1 MSPWPERWIE
11 CINSAVVERVVTRSD
26 HISRGDPMRQTT
38 WQLRRHL
45 GIVICT
51 LVLCLTAACSSVPR
65 QAEPPGT
72 AVKASI
78 AGFSDIRYLVFTD
91 PARVRS
97 MLNDAF
103 MHETPESYDEQ
114 PDGTRVY
121 NYLAVSGGGSD
132 GAFGA
137 GLLNGWSKAGGRP
150 NFKVVTGVSTGALI
164 APFAFLGPKYDE
176 TLKKAY
182 TTVDQSRVFVVHSLL
197 SILWQESLTD
207 TEPLREMVAS
217 FIDDKVL
224 ADIAVEHAKGRRLL
238 VASTNLDAEE
248 PVIWDLGAIASSKS
262 KNKLHLF
269 RSILVASA
277 SIPAVFP
284 PVMFDVEVDGKRY
297 DEMHVDGGV
306 FFQSFSIGSSIDL
319 PKTIRAAHPD
329 FTGKFVQRLYVI
341 RNGRVTPDPK
351 EVERGLS
358 GIAVRAIGS
367 MFKVSGINDL
377 WRLYLSTIH
386 DEIEFRYV
394 SIPLAYKGTT
404 EEQFNE
410 AEMINQFNFGYKMAE
425 QGIPW
430 MTTPPGYAPK

>member
-1 MSPWPERWIE
+1 MHQ
-11 CINSAVVERVVTRSD
+11 A
-26 HISRGDPMRQTT
+26 T
-38 WQLRRHL
+38 WWVHR
-45 GIVICT
+45 T
-51 LVLCLTAACSSVPR
+51 LTIGVCSLIMCLTAACSSIPR

-72 AVKASI
+72 AAKA
-78 AGFSDIRYLVFTD
+78 AVDGMTGIRYLVFSD
-91 PARVRS
+91 PEGVRA
-97 MLNDAF
+97 MLNAAF
-103 MHETPESYDEQ
+103 VTETPDCYDVMS
-114 PDGTRVY
+114 DGTRVY
-121 NYLAVSGGGSD
+121 NYLAVSVGGSD

-137 GLLNGWSKAGGRP
+137 GLLNGWTQAGGRP

-164 APFAFLGPKYDE
+164 APFAFLGPRYDE
-176 TLKKAY
+176 TPKNAY

-207 TEPLREMVAS
+207 TAPLREMVAS

-238 VASTNLDAEE
+238 VATTNLDAEE
-248 PVIWDLGAIASSKS
+248 PVVWDLGAIASSKS
-262 KNKLHLF
+262 DKKLQLF

-277 SIPAVFP
+277 AIPAVFP
-284 PVMFDVEVDGKRY
+284 PVMFDVEIDGKRY

-306 FFQSFSIGSSIDL
+306 FFQSFSIGSSINL
-319 PKTIRAAHPD
+319 PTTIRAAHPD
-329 FTGKFVQRLYVI
+329 FTGKFLQRLYVI

-351 EVERGLS
+351 EVPRGLS

-386 DEIEFRYV
+386 DEIEFRYI
-394 SIPLAYKGTT
+394 SIPLDYKGTT

-410 AEMINQFNFGYKMAE
+410 AEMINQYNYGEKMAKD
-425 QGIPW
+425 GITW

>member
-1 MSPWPERWIE
+1 M
-11 CINSAVVERVVTRSD
+11 
-26 HISRGDPMRQTT
+26 HQTT
-38 WQLRRHL
+38 RQLRRNL
-45 GIVICT
+45 SIAICT
-51 LVLCLTAACSSVPR
+51 LVFCLTAACSSVPR
-65 QAEPPGT
+65 RAEPPGT
-72 AVKASI
+72 ASKASI
-78 AGFSDIRYLVFTD
+78 TGFSDIRYLVFTD
-91 PARVRS
+91 PETVRS
-97 MLNDAF
+97 MLKDAF
-103 MHETPESYDEQ
+103 DHETPESYEEQ
-114 PDGTRVY
+114 SDGTRIY
-121 NYLAVSGGGSD
+121 NYLAISGGGSD

-137 GLLNGWSKAGGRP
+137 GLLNGWTKAGGRP
-150 NFKVVTGVSTGALI
+150 KFKVVTGVSTGALI

-207 TEPLREMVAS
+207 TAPLREMVAS

-277 SIPAVFP
+277 AIPAVFP
-284 PVMFDVEVDGKRY
+284 PVMFEVEVNGKRY

-306 FFQSFSIGSSIDL
+306 FFQSFSIGSAIDL

-329 FTGKFVQRLYVI
+329 FAGKFVQRLYVI

-351 EVERGLS
+351 EVPRGLS

-377 WRLYLSTIH
+377 WRLYLTTIH
-386 DEIEFRYV
+386 DDIEYRYV
-394 SIPLAYKGTT
+394 SIPLTYKGTT

-410 AEMINQFNFGYKMAE
+410 VEMINQYNFGYKLAE
-425 QGIPW
+425 KGVPW

>member
-1 MSPWPERWIE
+1 MWRP
-11 CINSAVVERVVTRSD
+11 
-26 HISRGDPMRQTT
+26 
-38 WQLRRHL
+38 RRTL
-45 GIVICT
+45 E
-51 LVLCLTAACSSVPR
+51 LVLCSLVICFLAACSSIPR
-65 QAEPPGT
+65 QAVPPGS
-72 AVKASI
+72 AARASVD
-78 AGFSDIRYLVFTD
+78 GMTGIRYLVFTD
-91 PARVRS
+91 PDSVRA
-97 MLNDAF
+97 MLHDAF
-103 MHETPESYDEQ
+103 MTETPDCYDVQ
-114 PDGTRVY
+114 SDGSRVY

-137 GLLNGWSKAGGRP
+137 GLLNGWTRAGDRP
-150 NFKVVTGVSTGALI
+150 SFKVVTGVSTGALI

-197 SILWQESLTD
+197 SMLWQESLTD
-207 TEPLREMVAS
+207 TAPLREMVAS

-248 PVIWDLGAIASSKS
+248 PVIWDLGAIASSK
-262 KNKLHLF
+262 NKKKLQLF

-277 SIPAVFP
+277 AIPAVFP
-284 PVMFDVEVDGKRY
+284 PVMFDVEIDGKRY

-306 FFQSFSIGSSIDL
+306 FFQSFSIGSSINL
-319 PKTIRAAHPD
+319 PMTIRAAHPD

-351 EVERGLS
+351 EVPRGLS

-386 DEIEFRYV
+386 DEIEFKYV
-394 SIPLAYKGTT
+394 SIPLEYKGTT

-410 AEMINQFNFGYKMAE
+410 VEMINQFNYGQKLAE
-425 QGIPW
+425 GGINW

>member
-1 MSPWPERWIE
+1 MHQ
-11 CINSAVVERVVTRSD
+11 A
-26 HISRGDPMRQTT
+26 G
-38 WQLRRHL
+38 WQLRRIL
-45 GIVICT
+45 SVVLCGLVI
-51 LVLCLTAACSSVPR
+51 CLTAACSSIPR

-72 AVKASI
+72 AARATVD
-78 AGFSDIRYLVFTD
+78 GLTGIRYLVFTD
-91 PARVRS
+91 PEGVRA
-97 MLNDAF
+97 MLRDAF
-103 MHETPESYDEQ
+103 MNETPDSYESR
-114 PDGTRVY
+114 PDGIRVY

-137 GLLNGWSKAGGRP
+137 GLLNGWTKAGDRP
-150 NFKVVTGVSTGALI
+150 SFKVVTGVSTGALI

-182 TTVDQSRVFVVHSLL
+182 TTVDRSRVFVAHSLL
-197 SILWQESLTD
+197 SVLWKESLAD
-207 TEPLREMVAS
+207 TAPLREMVAS

-262 KNKLHLF
+262 KKKLQLF

-277 SIPAVFP
+277 AIPAVFP
-284 PVMFDVEVDGKRY
+284 PVMFDVEVDGKPY

-319 PKTIRAAHPD
+319 PSTIKTAHPE
-329 FTGKFVQRLYVI
+329 FAGRFVQRLYVL

-351 EVERGLS
+351 EVPRGLS

-386 DEIEFRYV
+386 DNIEFRYI
-394 SIPLAYKGTT
+394 SIPLDYQGTT

-410 AEMINQFNFGYKMAE
+410 VEMINQYNYGEKMAE
-425 QGIPW
+425 GGIPW
-430 MTTPPGYAPK
+430 MITPPGYAPK